1 MSRVIVDSPR
11 LRGFRQP
18 PTADFDLVAIAPANL
33 TAVTLVE
40 RSLRELL
47 RPEVVRCRLRE
58 DGIVVELD
66 ETTLDALSERRRHE
80 LHDLV
85 RAAWADRGDR
95 PVSLAP
101 YRRGSA
107 FLRSRAEV

>member
-1 MSRVIVDSPR
+1 MVASLTLVVSRLESER
-11 LRGFRQP
+11 E
-18 PTADFDLVAIAPANL
+18 
-33 TAVTLVE
+33 TAVAV
-40 RSLRELL
+40 RG
-47 RPEVVRCRLRE
+47 VVRCRLRE
-58 DGIVVELD
+58 DGIEVELD

-80 LHDLV
+80 VHDLV